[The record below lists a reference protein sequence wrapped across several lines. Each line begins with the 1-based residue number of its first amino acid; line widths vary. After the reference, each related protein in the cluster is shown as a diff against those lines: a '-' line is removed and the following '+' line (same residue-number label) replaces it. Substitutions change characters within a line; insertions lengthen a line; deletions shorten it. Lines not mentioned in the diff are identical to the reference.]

1 MNELKKRLQY
11 ISPRERRLLTGC
23 VALLVVA
30 FVYYVLWQPW
40 LVREDKWRTVVA
52 REKNTVEWMK
62 KQIPSIKKW
71 EASTSEPGEPLGL
84 SAAVT
89 QTSAAYGVSVTRL
102 QPQGE
107 RLTITLAP
115 VEFNALMQWITQLER
130 RHRIRTV
137 VFDVAAQVNQP
148 GYVMVNRLVLSQNDI
163 NKNASLGH

>member
-62 KQIPSIKKW
+62 QQIPSIKKW
-71 EASTSEPGEPLGL
+71 EASTPEPGEPLGL

-89 QTSAAYGVSVTRL
+89 QTSSAY
-102 QPQGE
+102 E
-107 RLTITLAP
+107 RLAVTLAP
-115 VEFNALMQWITQLER
+115 VEFNALMQWLTQLER

-137 VFDVAAQVNQP
+137 VFDVVAQGNQP
-148 GYVMVNRLVLSQNDI
+148 GYVTVNRLVLSQDDI
-163 NKNASLGH
+163 NRDASLGH